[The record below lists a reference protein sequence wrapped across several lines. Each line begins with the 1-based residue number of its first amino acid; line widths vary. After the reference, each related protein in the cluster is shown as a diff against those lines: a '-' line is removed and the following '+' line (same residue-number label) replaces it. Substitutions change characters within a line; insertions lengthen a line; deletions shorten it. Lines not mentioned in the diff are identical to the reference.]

1 MPESSFQ
8 GSYLRFLADCG
19 SICHFI
25 VVGDDLDVLFCA
37 YSTSERFYELVN
49 TLRTSSTTIKKMK
62 TVFGFHFGGFAN
74 ENRGRFSFFTLDIDF
89 IIHILCSC
97 FQLRR

>member
-1 MPESSFQ
+1 M
-8 GSYLRFLADCG
+8 ADFG
-19 SICHFI
+19 SICYFI

-49 TLRTSSTTIKKMK
+49 ALRTSSTTIKKMK

-74 ENRGRFSFFTLDIDF
+74 ENRGRFLKF
-89 IIHILCSC
+89 IMDM
-97 FQLRR
+97 